1 MFVFTV
7 VPAVGLGGGATPG
20 VDTGVGDGLTTSV
33 AVHVQHP

>member
-7 VPAVGLGGGATPG
+7 VPAVGFGGGATPS
-20 VDTGVGDGLTTSV
+20 VDTGVGNGLTSPV